1 MKPEELKTK
10 REFMC
15 MTQKEF
21 GLKFDLSEKTIRNYE
36 TGQTPITKTM
46 IMAVQALELDF
57 K

>member
-1 MKPEELKTK
+1 
-10 REFMC
+10 MC